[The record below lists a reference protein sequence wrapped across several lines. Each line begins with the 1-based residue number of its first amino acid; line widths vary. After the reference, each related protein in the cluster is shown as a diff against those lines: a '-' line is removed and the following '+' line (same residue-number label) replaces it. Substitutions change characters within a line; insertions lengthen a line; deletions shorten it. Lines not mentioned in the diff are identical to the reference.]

1 MLDLSSYRLL
11 FADRQLRRIMLSSVL
26 PRLPIGMNAL
36 GLTLLVQGSSGSFA
50 QAGWVSGAYLAALA
64 VQAPVVGR
72 YIDLRGPR
80 RVVPLLAAGH
90 VLALL
95 VLVLAAHLRLG
106 LGWLVAGAALAGV
119 LFPPISTVIRAM
131 YRKAH
136 MPVAQRQSAF
146 AVESV
151 VVESCFILGP
161 LLVSLALLAG
171 SAAHAVLLAAGFT
184 ALGVPLF
191 VRSGALGRW
200 GEVERGAVRHWLGP
214 LQVAGVRRALVLT
227 LLAATGF
234 GLMEMAVPAFATAM
248 QRPQTVG
255 LLYAAMSLPS
265 ALAGLVYGTRRW
277 PWPLNRHI
285 LLAVLWLGAGSLLM
299 AQARSVPMMA
309 LACAATGLAFGPLIT
324 ALSLQLGALAP
335 RATATEAFTWST
347 TLLMLGLGAGMW
359 AGGVLAEHA
368 GWQGPLL
375 AATGVLLLSAL
386 WSPLVPQTDGEG
398 G

>member
-50 QAGWVSGAYLAALA
+50 QAGWVAGAYLTALA

-72 YIDLRGPR
+72 HIDLRGPR

-95 VLVLAAHLRLG
+95 LLVLASHLRLG
-106 LGWLVAGAALAGV
+106 PGWLVAAAALAGV

-131 YRKAH
+131 YRKAD

-191 VRSGALGRW
+191 VRSGALVRW
-200 GEVERGAVRHWLGP
+200 GDVDRSAARHWLGP

-265 ALAGLVYGTRRW
+265 AIAGLVYGTRRW
-277 PWPLNRHI
+277 AWPLNRQI
-285 LLAVLWLGAGSLLM
+285 LLAALWLGAGSLLM
-299 AQARSVPMMA
+299 AQARSVPVMA

-347 TLLMLGLGAGMW
+347 TLLMLGLGGGMW

-368 GWQGPLL
+368 GWQAPLL
-375 AATGVLLLSAL
+375 AATGVLLLAGL
-386 WSPLVPQTDGEG
+386 WSPLVPQGDGEG
-398 G
+398 